1 MNSLFETGFGD
12 LGTDLSSESALA
24 RRIVREERCL
34 VVGLLLSSNLQA
46 NRVQWLMALGIMGNV
61 QVVMGSRRTHNG
73 VLNVLFFPP
82 SFSLVLFFFFLFR
95 FCSADFARLQRL
107 VTCELGMYFQN
118 YKIPPRATL
127 IITFVRLG
135 CLGRVFEVL
144 FWKSSKTFDE
154 RFLFS
159 EMSSNLQSLRIFFLI
174 FSK

>member
-1 MNSLFETGFGD
+1 MSRSGFATIIQFTSEPCAVVNGCRNNGQRAGSDGIETN
-12 LGTDLSSESALA
+12 AQ
-24 RRIVREERCL
+24 RRAKCT
-34 VVGLLLSSNLQA
+34 LLSPFFF
-46 NRVQWLMALGIMGNV
+46 
-61 QVVMGSRRTHNG
+61 SRS
-73 VLNVLFFPP
+73 FF
-82 SFSLVLFFFFLFR
+82 FFFFLFR